1 MRAPK
6 ITVSLILLVLSL
18 SSHADMLVSDEAS
31 FKQKYFDNFNRTVEA
46 GKNFVLNAAQL
57 EAIGNTAEMGVDAI
71 NNGFANA
78 TARLD
83 KGKEERQNLEQ
94 LERSQPAKDACDTL
108 TLSAGLNDTACAE
121 SDQISRQATG
131 RAEKH
136 LAATGGGIMNK
147 SHEVSV
153 QNVNA
158 MNTAIATKIIDECAT
173 LNGKCQDPK
182 LWFTGS
188 ALTTDEYRAL
198 QLQNDLAAGSQIT
211 VPQVTG
217 LSPNSPE
224 RARAV
229 LEDVRRENAREQAR
243 SSLEAI
249 QIAKHGT
256 ITADGTRA
264 PGRVELYDDFD
275 DKHLGSKEWI
285 CAVTNSCTDNY
296 VPPAEAQRRAA
307 EIQAVAISLQLDQYK
322 SDLRHEALLQNA
334 LLHIINDSKP
344 KQ

>member
-6 ITVSLILLVLSL
+6 ITVSLILLVLSPF
-18 SSHADMLVSDEAS
+18 SFAEVLVSDEAS

-71 NNGFANA
+71 NNGFSNT

-94 LERSQPAKDACDTL
+94 LERSQPSKDACDTL
-108 TLSAGLNDTACAE
+108 TLSAGLNETACTE
-121 SDQISRQATG
+121 FDQIERQAAG
-131 RAEKH
+131 RSNRY
-136 LAATGGGIMNK
+136 LTATGGGIMNK
-147 SHEVSV
+147 SREVSV
-153 QNVNA
+153 QDVNA
-158 MNTAIATKIIDECAT
+158 MNTAMAVEIIDKCAT
-173 LNGKCQDPK
+173 LNGKCRDPK

-188 ALTTDEYRAL
+188 ALTADEYRAL

-217 LSPNSPE
+217 LSPESPE

-229 LEDVRRENAREQAR
+229 LEDVRMENAREQAR

-249 QIAKHGT
+249 QLANHGT

-275 DKHLGSKEWI
+275 DKHVGSKEWI

-307 EIQAVAISLQLDQYK
+307 ELKAVATSLALDQYK
-322 SDLRHEALLQNA
+322 SNLRQEVLLQNA
-334 LLHIINDSKP
+334 LLHTINDSKP